1 MTNSPFPKLL
11 TRSSCYVVKLTD
23 RKIRWII
30 KEKSKDVLST
40 ADIARLQNVSES
52 RVRQLISEYRKTGY
66 IRNLNKPGR
75 PFSPVSNFEISTVL
89 SVFRQYPCNAL
100 TLEKILLN
108 RHGIKIPHNRIHK
121 ILRNYKLASNDIS
134 KQRRRKWIK
143 YERKHSMSL
152 WHTDWYQIKD
162 VDNDDEKRWKC
173 KCKWLIAYLDDAS
186 RFVVG
191 HGIFDEATTE
201 NAISVLDGCIDR
213 YGKPLELLTDHGSQF
228 YANSGEI
235 KAATISTFQQY
246 LVSRKINHILG
257 RVHHPQT
264 NGKIERFYETF
275 QSKISYFE
283 SIEQFIMWYN
293 TKRPHMSL
301 NWDELETPIQAFYRK
316 VDRRRKR
323 LPFII
328 CR

>member
-1 MTNSPFPKLL
+1 
-11 TRSSCYVVKLTD
+11 VVKLTD
-23 RKIRWII
+23 RKVRWII
-30 KEKSKDVLST
+30 KEKSKAVLST
-40 ADIARLQNVSES
+40 ADIARLQNISES
-52 RVRQLISEYRKTGY
+52 RVRQLLCEYRKMGY
-66 IRNLNKPGR
+66 IHTLNKPGR
-75 PFSPVSNFEISTVL
+75 PFRPVSYPEISTVL

-108 RHGIKIPHNRIHK
+108 RHGIKIPHNRIHR
-121 ILRNYKLASNDIS
+121 ILKDYKLASNNTN
-134 KQRRRKWIK
+134 KQRRRRWIK

-152 WHTDWYQIKD
+152 WHTDWYLIKD
-162 VDNDDEKRWKC
+162 DDERWKG
-173 KCKWLIAYLDDAS
+173 KWLIAYLDDAS
-186 RFVVG
+186 RFVAG
-191 HGIFDEATTE
+191 YGIFEEATTE
-201 NAISVLDGCIDR
+201 NAISVLDGCIAR

-235 KAATISTFQQY
+235 KAAAISSFQQY
-246 LVSRKINHILG
+246 LVSRKINYILG

-283 SIEQFIMWYN
+283 SIEQFVTWYN

-301 NWDELETPIQAFYRK
+301 KWDELETPIQAFYRK
-316 VDRRRKR
+316 ADRRRKR

>member
-1 MTNSPFPKLL
+1 M
-11 TRSSCYVVKLTD
+11 VKLTD

-30 KEKSKDVLST
+30 REKSKDVLST
-40 ADIARLQNVSES
+40 AEIARLQNVSES
-52 RVRQLISEYRKTGY
+52 RVRQLLSEYRKTGY
-66 IRNLNKPGR
+66 IHILNKPGR
-75 PFSPVSNFEISTVL
+75 PLRNVSCFEVSAVL

-100 TLEKILLN
+100 TLESILLN

-121 ILRNYKLASNDIS
+121 ILKDYKLASNDTN
-134 KQRRRKWIK
+134 KQRRR
-143 YERKHSMSL
+143 HSMSL

-162 VDNDDEKRWKC
+162 GRWKG
-173 KCKWLIAYLDDAS
+173 KWLIAYLDDAS

-191 HGIFDEATTE
+191 YGVFDESTTY
-201 NAISVLDGCIDR
+201 NAISVMERGINR

-228 YANSGEI
+228 YSNSGEI
-235 KAATISTFQQY
+235 KAAAISTFQQY
-246 LVSRKINHILG
+246 LDGRKINHILG

-275 QSKISYFE
+275 QSKMMYFE
-283 SIEQFIMWYN
+283 TIDEFITWYN

-301 NWDELETPIQAFYRK
+301 NWDDLETPIQAFYRK

>member
-1 MTNSPFPKLL
+1 M
-11 TRSSCYVVKLTD
+11 VKLTD

-30 KEKSKDVLST
+30 EEKSKDVLST

-52 RVRQLISEYRKTGY
+52 RVRQLLCEYRKTGY
-66 IRNLNKPGR
+66 IHNLKKPGR
-75 PFSPVSNFEISTVL
+75 PFRLISYPEVSTVL
-89 SVFRQYPCNAL
+89 SVFQQYPCNAL
-100 TLEKILLN
+100 TLESILLN
-108 RHGIKIPHNRIHK
+108 RQGIKIPHNRIHK
-121 ILRNYKLASNDIS
+121 ILKDYKLASNDTN

-162 VDNDDEKRWKC
+162 DDGRWKG
-173 KCKWLIAYLDDAS
+173 KWLIAYLDDAS
-186 RFVVG
+186 RFIVG
-191 HGIFDEATTE
+191 YGVFDEATTE
-201 NAISVLDGCIDR
+201 NAISVLDGCIAR
-213 YGKPLELLTDHGSQF
+213 YGKPIELLTDHGSQF

-235 KAATISTFQQY
+235 KAATIGTFQQY
-246 LVSRKINHILG
+246 LVSRKIKHILG

-283 SIEQFIMWYN
+283 SIEEFVTWYN

-316 VDRRRKR
+316 ADRRRKQ